1 MLNDR
6 SNMKSCLDVTGTD
19 EHTSSFIQWRV
30 ANEALFTGKRNAAI
44 KALSKYT
51 IENNYKKQNAYL
63 LCCHFNQSY
72 YRQYSI

>member
-1 MLNDR
+1 MNTLAALSSGEWLMKPSSLERGMLQ
-6 SNMKSCLDVTGTD
+6 S
-19 EHTSSFIQWRV
+19 
-30 ANEALFTGKRNAAI
+30 

-72 YRQYSI
+72 YSSI